1 MSVQEYNVVTSF
13 SFKYTLFNENK
24 KIIRN
29 YFVKLLNSI
38 AIYNII

>member
-24 KIIRN
+24 KN
-29 YFVKLLNSI
+29 SKLFRQTI
-38 AIYNII
+38 KFYCNI